1 MNQSG
6 QKPVVYIVVNN
17 HFDLT
22 WRRCWQRPLI
32 FQGQQFVS
40 YTDLEAYYLIDN
52 IALAKQHPDY
62 KFEIESV
69 LVLRTV
75 LKRHPEL
82 LPVLQALVKEGRF
95 GITGGGET
103 IVDANMIEGESL
115 VRNYIDGLL
124 WVEDTFGK
132 QTRLVVRNDAFGNS
146 AQLPQILRGCEIN
159 WATGMSYSPAQGH
172 YWRGLDGSIIL
183 HHTLPVV
190 SAGGGVVK
198 YPPCETCRGFG
209 EVDGQPCSVCEGR
222 GIPPQ
227 LRATLPEEFDHNRL
241 QATGAGIVVM
251 NPEEMLPNPALIDW
265 ADRLRDRYE
274 VRFALEEDALP
285 HLQPLLEGIHKPD
298 PADVHP
304 SVELNPNNSGCLV
317 TRIKTKQIVRRQE
330 QDMAVLES
338 LLVMAALQGA
348 AYPQAEVKAIR
359 QKMYF
364 TMFHDAITATHVDP
378 SYVELLEIMAEIDGE
393 IETLRQRALKT
404 LSIEVSEPAG
414 ITLINPFGQPY
425 SGIAN
430 LTVASEGEMSVTGE
444 GGQPL
449 PLVATREIGGGLTE
463 LDFLVTDLAP
473 FSHLTVRTQP
483 AALQEEE
490 QTARLAEPILENGR
504 FRVEAD
510 EHGLTRVY
518 DRHLQRDILVS
529 GQYRPGELIL
539 EHDEGSPW
547 ATLHPDFTRTP
558 LSGYTRLVRVEKNET
573 AQQLTF
579 LVRTPW
585 QTGFSSGA
593 VGGTMIVRLVE
604 GLARVDFHL
613 SLQWS
618 AYNHRLRVAMPV
630 PSVGEVAPRHLYEIP
645 YGVLERTPYQPR
657 FDWAG
662 ANGDWPAI
670 HWAGIEQEGV
680 SVVLF
685 NRGTPSYRMESG
697 QDGSE
702 LMLLSF
708 LRSPIIPTYLHEPQY
723 YSMTDWDGMRD
734 EGSHTFDFAAS
745 AYGAPLLDSPV
756 VGEAQAYQYRL
767 PVVASDLH
775 LPEMPQMLSGN
786 VRLAALKWAEKGNG
800 VVLRLVEYRGQ
811 EGQAEIIL
819 PAWAK
824 EAARVNLL
832 ERDAVQL
839 TPEDGKVVVKVRPWE
854 IATVKLVL

>member
-1 MNQSG
+1 MKQSG

-22 WRRCWQRPLI
+22 WRRCWQRPLV

-62 KFEIESV
+62 KFEIESA

-75 LKRHPEL
+75 LKRYPEL
-82 LPVLQALVKEGRF
+82 LPELQALMKEGHF

-115 VRNYIDGLL
+115 VRNYVDGLL

-132 QTRLVVRNDAFGNS
+132 QTRLAVRNDAFGNS

-159 WATGMSYSPAQGH
+159 WATGMSYSQAQGH

-190 SAGGGVVK
+190 SAGGSAIK
-198 YPPCETCRGFG
+198 YPPCEDCRGFG

-227 LRATLPEEFDHNRL
+227 LLAILPEEFDHDSL
-241 QATGAGIVVM
+241 QATGTGIVVM
-251 NPEEMLPNPALIDW
+251 NPEEMLPNPTLFDW
-265 ADRLRDRYE
+265 AERLRDQYE
-274 VRFALEEDALP
+274 VHFALEEDALP
-285 HLQPLLEGIHKPD
+285 HLQPLFDGMENPD

-304 SVELNPNNSGCLV
+304 SLELNPNNSGCLV

-330 QDMAVLES
+330 QAMAALES
-338 LLVMAALQGA
+338 LLVMAALKGA
-348 AYPQAEVKAIR
+348 AYPQAEVKALQ

-364 TMFHDAITATHVDP
+364 TMFHDAITATHVDQ
-378 SYVELLEIMAEIDGE
+378 SYDELMDIMGEIDGDME
-393 IETLRQRALKT
+393 ILRKRALNKLM
-404 LSIEVSEPAG
+404 LSGGEESSF
-414 ITLINPFGQPY
+414 TFINPYGQPY
-425 SGIAN
+425 SGIAS
-430 LTVASEGEMSVTGE
+430 LTVASEGTMKVTDAAGKA
-444 GGQPL
+444 L

-473 FSHLTVRTQP
+473 FSPLTVRTQLST
-483 AALQEEE
+483 LQEEG
-490 QTARLAEPILENGR
+490 QTASPAEPILENSR

-518 DRHLQRDILVS
+518 DRQLQRDILVS

-558 LSGYTRLVRVEKNET
+558 LSVYTRLVSVEKNET
-573 AQQLTF
+573 VQQLTF

-593 VGGTMIVRLVE
+593 VDGIMIVRLVE

-630 PSVGEVAPRHLYEIP
+630 PSVGEEAPRHLYEIP
-645 YGVLERTPYQPR
+645 YGVLERTPYEPR

-680 SVVLF
+680 SVALF
-685 NRGTPSYRMESG
+685 NRGTPSYRMENG

-702 LMLLSF
+702 IMLLSL

-734 EGSHTFDFAAS
+734 EGSHSFDFAVS
-745 AYGAPLLDSPV
+745 AYGEPFADSPV
-756 VGEAQAYQYRL
+756 VDEAQAYQYRL
-767 PVVASDLH
+767 PFMGGKVN
-775 LPEMPQMLSGN
+775 LPEMPQVQAEN
-786 VRLAALKWAEKGNG
+786 VRLASLKWAEKGSG

-811 EGQAEIIL
+811 DGQAEIIL
-819 PAWAK
+819 PDWVK

-832 ERDAVQL
+832 EREATRLAVK
-839 TPEDGKVVVKVRPWE
+839 DGKVVVALHAWE
-854 IATVKLVL
+854 IATVKLAL